1 MYSIFKSYFRNFR
14 KQKLIYSIAIGGFA
28 ISLAVLVLIVS
39 FIIEERSVD
48 KHYPN
53 LANMYRIKQTDG
65 NVQVPKRIYE
75 NVLASAPE
83 IENMCML
90 NRNGTLYEYNNKKDG
105 VTVLAANE
113 NFLDVFSVEV
123 VEGQKEGLLLA
134 KTDVLI
140 TEQFAQKVFGKKNPV
155 GEMIEF
161 GNKEQKTVKAVVA
174 NPLKT
179 SSLKYDVIFNLEQS
193 IWQSYMGYNQEKYYL
208 HDMVFVLHDAASQLE
223 VESKIKDILKPYEGY
238 EDAEL
243 AVQPFKEIYFD
254 KGSNGDSYEHAN
266 IDMIRLLAIIAIII
280 LVLAIL
286 NYVNLSTAFN
296 NERFKEICIKKI
308 SGARTQTIFYQFVG
322 ESYIAFF
329 IAITL
334 SLVIASFLSP
344 VFKELFNREID
355 LYEALKQPT
364 LLFAIVVIF
373 LVVGLIS
380 GFVPAFAVS
389 KFNPVDLLQRKMRLK
404 NSGFRGA
411 YNTIQISVTV
421 VLIICLIVIDKQ
433 IQYIKTKDV
442 GFDKELLLE
451 VALQGKTNGKTGVI
465 KERLLNNPQIVSAS
479 GTHGLPFST
488 YASGSGGWTCDSV
501 EYEIEQLISMNTDTS
516 FLSTFRLNLVLGRN
530 FRPTDKTA
538 CIINKK
544 TYDYLQLGTIEGKEI
559 WGKKIVGVV
568 EDFHFKKMHEELGFI
583 QLNYIPEQVSHLNI
597 RIAGNNIQE
606 TLQYI
611 QNTLKEFEP
620 SMTFNLRFYDDWIN
634 SMYQKEEKQAK
645 AIKIYSL
652 IALFLSCLGL
662 LGMAEFSSVKR
673 TKEIG
678 IRKVNGA
685 KISEILTMLNKDF
698 VKWVA
703 IAFVLATPVAYFAM
717 NKWLENFA
725 YKTTLS
731 WWIFAL
737 AGLLALGI
745 ALLTVSWQSWKAATR
760 NPVEALR
767 YE

>member
-53 LANMYRIKQTDG
+53 IANMYRIKQTDG

-75 NVLASAPE
+75 NILASAPE
-83 IENMCML
+83 IENMCVF

-140 TEQFAQKVFGKKNPV
+140 TEQFAQKVFGEKNPI
-155 GEMIEF
+155 GEIIEF

-193 IWQSYMGYNQEKYYL
+193 IWYSYRGYNQEKYYL
-208 HDMVFVLHDAASQLE
+208 HDMVFILNDVASPLE
-223 VESKIKDILKPYEGY
+223 TASKIKDILKPYEGY
-238 EDAEL
+238 EEAEL
-243 AVQPFKEIYFD
+243 TVQPFKDVYFD
-254 KGSNGDSYEHAN
+254 KRSNGDSYDHAN
-266 IDMIRLLAIIAIII
+266 VDMIRLLSVIALII
-280 LVLAIL
+280 LVLATL

-296 NERFKEICIKKI
+296 NERFKEICIRKT
-308 SGARTQTIFYQFVG
+308 SGARTKTIFYQFVG

-329 IAITL
+329 IAIVL

-344 VFKELFNREID
+344 IFKELFNREID
-355 LYEALKQPT
+355 LFEALKEPR
-364 LLFAIVVIF
+364 LLLAIMVIF
-373 LVVGLIS
+373 FVVGLIS
-380 GFVPAFAVS
+380 GFIPALAVS
-389 KFNPVDLLQRKMRLK
+389 KFNPVDLLQRKMSLK
-404 NSGFRGA
+404 NSGFRGV

-421 VLIICLIVIDKQ
+421 VLIICLFIINKQ
-433 IQYIKTKDV
+433 IRYVKTKDV

-451 VALQGKTNGKTGVI
+451 VALQGKTNGKIGVI
-465 KERLLNNPQIVSAS
+465 KERLLNNPQIVSTS

-488 YASGSGGWTCDSV
+488 YSSGSGTWTSDSV
-501 EYEIEQLISMNTDTS
+501 EYKIDYLVSMNTDTS
-516 FLSTFRLNLVLGRN
+516 FLSTFGLNLVMGRN
-530 FRPTDKTA
+530 FLPTDKTV
-538 CIINKK
+538 CIINKR
-544 TYDYLQLGTIEGKEI
+544 TYDYLQLNTIEGKDI

-568 EDFHFKKMHEELGFI
+568 EDFHFRKMYEEMGFI
-583 QLNYIPEQVSHLNI
+583 QLNYMPEQVSHLNI
-597 RIAGNNIQE
+597 KIAGNNIHE
-606 TLQYI
+606 TIEYI
-611 QNTLKEFEP
+611 QSTLKEFEP
-620 SMTFNLRFYDDWIN
+620 SMSFHPRFYDDWIN
-634 SMYQKEEKQAK
+634 TMYQREEKQAK
-645 AIKIYSL
+645 AIEIYSF

-685 KISEILTMLNKDF
+685 KVSEILSMLNKDF

-703 IAFVLATPVAYFAM
+703 IAFVLACPIAYYAM
-717 NKWLENFA
+717 SKWLENFA

-731 WWIFAL
+731 WWVFAL
-737 AGLLALGI
+737 AGVLALGI
-745 ALLTVSWQSWKAATR
+745 ALLTVSFQSWKAATR